1 MLLVLLSVVLL
12 ALSSAQSTDND
23 VIYEDFTSTTPA
35 KTTPTR
41 RPSPLSTPIS
51 SCQRGGSIIIL
62 PEGQTTKTS
71 PGPAT
76 LVI

>member
-23 VIYEDFTSTTPA
+23 VNYEDFTFTIPA
-35 KTTPTR
+35 TTTPTR
-41 RPSPLSTPIS
+41 TPSTLSTPIS
-51 SCQRGGSIIIL
+51 FCQPAGSIIIL
-62 PEGQTTKTS
+62 PEGQTSKTS
-71 PGPAT
+71 PGATT